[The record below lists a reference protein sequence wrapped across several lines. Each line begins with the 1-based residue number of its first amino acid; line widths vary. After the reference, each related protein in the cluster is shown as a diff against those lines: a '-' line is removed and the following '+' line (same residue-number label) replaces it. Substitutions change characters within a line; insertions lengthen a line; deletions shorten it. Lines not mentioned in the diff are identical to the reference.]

1 MLTQPPPMCHNH
13 LKTGWDVKKKRI
25 ILICLVPYCGLF
37 MCTYSTE
44 YNAPRK
50 SRSCSLSRK
59 RKGARSAT
67 AYPPRPFPLC
77 PIEDAEPMHRPTG
90 NRYCSLLAIEI
101 VPLDTPLLY
110 PPSPEFTSTMVP
122 RFLQYW
128 RPMHVRIVT
137 LLPGD
142 NPASDST
149 GITSRVVRQVSRE
162 LDETGYRRWSRLSL
176 YKSYASVPFNP

>member
-1 MLTQPPPMCHNH
+1 VLMLTQPPPMCHNH

-67 AYPPRPFPLC
+67 AYPPRPFHCVQLKMPNLC
-77 PIEDAEPMHRPTG
+77 TALPETGIAAYWPSKLSLSTPHFFIRLLQNSLRPWSLAFCSTG
-90 NRYCSLLAIEI
+90 GQCTFGLSLCCLATIQ
-101 VPLDTPLLY
+101 
-110 PPSPEFTSTMVP
+110 
-122 RFLQYW
+122 R
-128 RPMHVRIVT
+128 VT
-137 LLPGD
+137 QLALLPG
-142 NPASDST
+142 
-149 GITSRVVRQVSRE
+149 
-162 LDETGYRRWSRLSL
+162 L
-176 YKSYASVPFNP
+176 